1 MFFPFKGC
9 LTAWSALMNRLTGSV
24 AFSLLAVLLASL
36 PAVAVSAQAGWGRVN
51 MEGAILDTACAI
63 EAGSRDQSID
73 MSTLPIGQII
83 RDGQGL
89 TKPFTIRLV
98 NCVLSRATT
107 DLPDWQRFQVAFDGD
122 GHNGLFRVR
131 GEARGVALQI
141 TDARGNIA
149 LPGKPLPM
157 NEVMPGN
164 MDLSFF
170 LRLVGDKNVLRAG
183 EYSSAVRFK
192 LDYY

>member
-1 MFFPFKGC
+1 MK
-9 LTAWSALMNRLTGSV
+9 RLTGYV
-24 AFSLLAVLLASL
+24 AFSLLAVLLVRLPVATAST
-36 PAVAVSAQAGWGRVN
+36 PAGWGRVN

-63 EAGSRDQSID
+63 EAGSRDQSIE
-73 MSTLPIGQII
+73 MSTLPLSQII

-98 NCVLSRATT
+98 NCVLSRATAG
-107 DLPDWQRFQVAFDGD
+107 LPDWQRFQVTFDGD
-122 GHNGLFRVR
+122 GRNGLFQVH

-157 NEVMPGN
+157 SDVNPGN
-164 MDLSFF
+164 MDLNYF
-170 LRLVGDKNVLRAG
+170 LRLVGDQNVLRVG
-183 EYSSAVRFK
+183 EYYSAVRFK